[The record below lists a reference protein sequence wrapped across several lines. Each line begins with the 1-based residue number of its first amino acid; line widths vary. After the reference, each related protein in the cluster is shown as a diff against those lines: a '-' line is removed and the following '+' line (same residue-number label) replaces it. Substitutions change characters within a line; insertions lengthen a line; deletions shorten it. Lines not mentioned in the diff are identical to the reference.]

1 MKKGKQGGL
10 AAALQY
16 PLRYGKKKGGAAY
29 REKEDGQTD
38 DEPAHGAD
46 QREII

>member
-1 MKKGKQGGL
+1 MKREAGRTCRRSTTSL
-10 AAALQY
+10 I
-16 PLRYGKKKGGAAY
+16 YGKGKGGAAY

-46 QREII
+46 QRKTI

>member
-1 MKKGKQGGL
+1 MKREAGRTCRRPAISL
-10 AAALQY
+10 I
-16 PLRYGKKKGGAAY
+16 YGKVKGGAAY